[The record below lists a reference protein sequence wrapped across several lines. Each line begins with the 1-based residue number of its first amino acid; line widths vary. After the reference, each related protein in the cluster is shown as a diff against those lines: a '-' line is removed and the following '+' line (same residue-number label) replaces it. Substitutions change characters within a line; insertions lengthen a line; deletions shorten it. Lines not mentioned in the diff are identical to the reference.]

1 MEKRPNLDQYWLSML
16 PLIASRATCPRRA
29 VGAVLTDKDGRLVA
43 SAYNGVASGLQHCTD
58 IPCAGAPALG
68 GERSKCEAIHA
79 EASVLMQAYGSRRLP
94 HTLYCSLTPCFSCSK
109 LLLAAGVQ
117 EVVAA
122 ELYKHE
128 DTGPKLLNKAGI
140 LVWVW
145 RNNERTP
152 WRQMEDLS

>member
-1 MEKRPNLDQYWLSML
+1 MMLRPSLDTYWLAML

-29 VGAVLTDKDGRLVA
+29 VGAILTDKDGRIV
-43 SAYNGVASGLQHCTD
+43 STGYNGTVSSAVHCLDT
-58 IPCAGAPALG
+58 PCPGSPALG
-68 GERSKCEAIHA
+68 GRREACEATHA
-79 EASVLMQAYGSRRLP
+79 ELNAVLQATSSRRQP
-94 HTLYCSLTPCFSCSK
+94 FTAYCSITPCRPCAQA
-109 LLLAAGVQ
+109 LLGTGIK

-128 DTGPKLLNKAGI
+128 DTGPKLLNKAGV

-152 WRQMEDLS
+152 WASEDIG